1 MTLATAWSNVP
12 DSAAAFGAAYGRLC
26 ERLAAPPD
34 LLVLHY
40 GEGHDPAVLSA
51 LLAGLPASVRPIGGS
66 SSHGVMTEE
75 GVFPGASAL
84 GLLGLRSAGS
94 RFGVGFRDKRDDPR
108 AAAADAVL
116 AALDEAGRPGEL
128 PDLVILSVSPGGEEE
143 ALSGIADILG
153 EKVPVFGGTAGD
165 DGSTGRWSVLSRH
178 GHGADSLAVAVV
190 FADFPMSR
198 AFQGG
203 CVPSR
208 FSGTVTETDGPRV
221 IRRIDG
227 QPAAEVYAAW

>member
-1 MTLATAWSNVP
+1 MTLATAWSDIP

-108 AAAADAVL
+108 AAATEAVL

-128 PDLVILSVSPGGEEE
+128 PDLVILSGTPNGEEG
-143 ALSGIADILG
+143 ALSGIADVLG
-153 EKVPVFGGTAGD
+153 DKVPVFGAPPETTAAPVVE
-165 DGSTGRWSVLSRH
+165 RPVAPRN
-178 GHGADSLAVAVV
+178 GADSLAVAVV
-190 FADFPMSR
+190 SPNSLEPRLPGRLR
-198 AFQGG
+198 A
-203 CVPSR
+203 SR
-208 FSGTVTETDGPRV
+208 FSAR
-221 IRRIDG
+221 
-227 QPAAEVYAAW
+227 